1 MLLAELEADGAS
13 EINKLLLA
21 EAAMEPRPE
30 LVVRAIRVVRD
41 RVGPLERGTR
51 WVVEACRVCHFGI
64 VGEVPVAELLDAL
77 VGDAPIED
85 VLAYV
90 APARER
96 VRHQRADLIGRR
108 AEPRH

>member
-1 MLLAELEADGAS
+1 MLLTELETDRAS
-13 EINKLLLA
+13 EIDELGLT
-21 EAAMEPRPE
+21 EARMQARPE

-41 RVGPLERGTR
+41 RVGPLERGTLG
-51 WVVEACRVCHFGI
+51 VVEACRVCHFGI

-90 APARER
+90 ALARER